1 MRTFAATALQDRVA
15 IVTGGGT
22 GIGRVIAREMAK
34 VGAHIVVASRNPEH
48 VNPAAEE
55 IQQLGRQGLAVIVDV
70 RVPEQVDA
78 MVAAA
83 MDKFGRIDI
92 LVNNHGA
99 LFQCAVEDLSP
110 GGWNAIIGI
119 NLTGV
124 FLCSRAVG
132 KVMIRQQRGKIV
144 NIVSIAGLHGS
155 PMTAPYGA
163 AKAGVI
169 NFTKSLAMEWSKH
182 NIYVNAVAP
191 GPILTESGRDLLWAS
206 PELQEKVRQQV
217 PLKRYGEPE
226 EVANAV
232 IFLASEASSY
242 ITGETLYVDG
252 GPPLRL

>member
-1 MRTFAATALQDRVA
+1 MSTFAPTALQDKVA

-22 GIGRVIAREMAK
+22 GIGRIIAREMAK
-34 VGAHIVVASRNPEH
+34 VGAHIVVASRNPDH
-48 VNPAAEE
+48 INPAAEE
-55 IQQLGRQGLAVIVDV
+55 IQQLGRQSLAVVVDV
-70 RVPEQVDA
+70 RIPEQVDH
-78 MVAAA
+78 VVKAA

-124 FLCSRAVG
+124 FLCSRAAG
-132 KVMIRQQRGKIV
+132 KVMIQQKRGKIV
-144 NIVSIAGLHGS
+144 NIVSIAGFYGS

-191 GPILTESGRDLLWAS
+191 GPILTESGRDLLWSS
-206 PELQEKVRQQV
+206 PELQQKIRQQV
-217 PLKRYGEPE
+217 PLGRYGEPE
-226 EVANAV
+226 EIANAV
-232 IFLASEASSY
+232 IFLASDASSY

-252 GPPLRL
+252 GPSLRA

>member
-1 MRTFAATALQDRVA
+1 MSTFASTALQDQVA

-22 GIGRVIAREMAK
+22 GIGRVIAREMAR
-34 VGAHIVVASRNPEH
+34 VGAHVVVASRNPDH
-48 VNPAAEE
+48 INPAAEE
-55 IQQLGRQGLAVIVDV
+55 IQRLGRQSLAVPVDV
-70 RVPEQVDA
+70 RVPEQVDNLVQA
-78 MVAAA
+78 TLG
-83 MDKFGRIDI
+83 KFGRIDI

-132 KVMIRQQRGKIV
+132 KVMIQQQRGKII
-144 NIVSIAGLHGS
+144 NIVSVAGLHGS

-182 NIYVNAVAP
+182 RIYVNAVAP
-191 GPILTESGRDLLWAS
+191 GPILTESGRDLLWSS
-206 PELQEKVRQQV
+206 PELQQKVRERV
-217 PLKRYGEPE
+217 PLGRYGEPE
-226 EVANAV
+226 EVAAAV

>member
-1 MRTFAATALQDRVA
+1 MSTFAPTALQDKVA

-34 VGAHIVVASRNPEH
+34 VGAHVVVASRNPDH
-48 VNPAAEE
+48 INPAADELRA
-55 IQQLGRQGLAVIVDV
+55 LGRQALAVSMDV
-70 RVPEQVDA
+70 RVPDQVDGLVSA
-78 MVAAA
+78 TMER
-83 MDKFGRIDI
+83 FGRIDI

-99 LFQCAVEDLSP
+99 LFQCPVEELSP

-132 KVMIRQQRGKIV
+132 KVMIQQQGGKII

-169 NFTKSLAMEWSKH
+169 NFTKSLAMEWAKH
-182 NIYVNAVAP
+182 HIYVNAVAP
-191 GPILTESGRDLLWAS
+191 GPILTESGRDRLWSS
-206 PELQEKVRQQV
+206 PELQEQV
-217 PLKRYGEPE
+217 QGQIPLGRYGEPE
-226 EVANAV
+226 EIANAV
-232 IFLASEASSY
+232 IFLASDGASY

-252 GPPLRL
+252 GPPLRG